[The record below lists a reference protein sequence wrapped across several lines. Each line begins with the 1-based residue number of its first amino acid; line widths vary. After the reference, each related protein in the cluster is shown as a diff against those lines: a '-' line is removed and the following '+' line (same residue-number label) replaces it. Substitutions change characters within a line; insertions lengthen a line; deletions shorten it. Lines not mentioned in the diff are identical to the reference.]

1 MAREKKLFSALS
13 RRGPHKVLRG
23 DLGFAGIRGVV
34 YTPDSGLHLPG
45 LAFGHDWLTGVEHYT
60 GTLEH
65 LASWGIVTAA
75 ADTERG
81 LAPSV
86 LNLAADLDAVLRV
99 ISSVRLGGGDIS
111 VDPERLGVA
120 GHGFGGSA
128 ALFAASTRERIG
140 GAASTREG
148 ITGAASTREG
158 IKAAAAVF
166 PSVTKPSAEAAAA
179 SVRVPGLVL
188 ATPDDA
194 TSLRTDALEVAAGWD
209 SAVLRVV
216 DHAKTSGLAE
226 KRGLRRLAGLPGS
239 STRTQRAVRALLT
252 GFMLFTLTGDKK
264 YRQFADPAARLPHC
278 HPPDADAPPVT
289 HEDRIVALFR

>member
-23 DLGFAGIRGVV
+23 DLSFAGIRGVV

-45 LAFGHDWLTGVEHYT
+45 LAFGHDWLTGVQHYA

-65 LASWGIVTAA
+65 LASWGIVAAA

-111 VDPERLGVA
+111 VDPRKLGVA

-128 ALFAASTRERIG
+128 AVF
-140 GAASTREG
+140 AASTREG
-148 ITGAASTREG
+148 IGG
-158 IKAAAAVF
+158 AAAVF

-179 SVRVPGLVL
+179 GVRVPGLVL

-209 SAVLRVV
+209 GAVLRVV
-216 DHAKTSGLAE
+216 DRAKTSGLAE
-226 KRGLRRLAGLPGS
+226 KRGLRRLVGLPGS
-239 STRTQRAVRALLT
+239 STRTQKAVRALLT
-252 GFMLFTLTGDKK
+252 GFMLFALTGDKK
-264 YRQFADPAARLPHC
+264 YRQFADPAAHLPHC
-278 HPPDADAPPVT
+278 HPPDADAPPVS

>member
-23 DLGFAGIRGVV
+23 DLSFAGIRGVV

-86 LNLAADLDAVLRV
+86 VNLTADLDAVLRV
-99 ISSVRLGGGDIS
+99 ISSVRLGGGGIS
-111 VDPERLGVA
+111 VDPAKLGVA

-128 ALFAASTRERIG
+128 AVL
-140 GAASTREG
+140 AASTREG
-148 ITGAASTREG
+148 IR
-158 IKAAAAVF
+158 AAAAVF

-179 SVRVPGLVL
+179 GVRVPGLVL

-194 TSLRTDALEVAAGWD
+194 TSLRTDALEVAAAWD
-209 SAVLRVV
+209 GAVLRVV

-226 KRGLRRLAGLPGS
+226 KRGLRRLVGLPGS
-239 STRTQRAVRALLT
+239 STRTQKAVRALLT
-252 GFMLFTLTGDKK
+252 GFMLFALTGDKR
-264 YRQFADPAARLPHC
+264 YRQFADPAAHLPHC
-278 HPPDADAPPVT
+278 HPPDADAPPVS

>member
-23 DLGFAGIRGVV
+23 DLSFAGIRGVV

-45 LAFGHDWLTGVEHYT
+45 LAFGHDWLTGVQHYT

-65 LASWGIVTAA
+65 LASWGIVAAA

-111 VDPERLGVA
+111 VDPRKLGVA

-128 ALFAASTRERIG
+128 AVF
-140 GAASTREG
+140 AASTREG
-148 ITGAASTREG
+148 IGG
-158 IKAAAAVF
+158 AAAVF

-179 SVRVPGLVL
+179 GIRVPGLVL

-209 SAVLRVV
+209 GAVLRVV
-216 DHAKTSGLAE
+216 DRAKTSGLAE
-226 KRGLRRLAGLPGS
+226 KRGLRRLVGLPGS
-239 STRTQRAVRALLT
+239 STRTQKAVRALLT
-252 GFMLFTLTGDKK
+252 GFMLFALTGDKK
-264 YRQFADPAARLPHC
+264 YRQFADPAAHLPHC
-278 HPPDADAPPVT
+278 HPPDADAPPVS

>member
-23 DLGFAGIRGVV
+23 DLSFAGIRGVV

-45 LAFGHDWLTGVEHYT
+45 LAFGHDWLTGVQHYT

-65 LASWGIVTAA
+65 LASWGIVAAA

-111 VDPERLGVA
+111 VDPRKLGVA

-128 ALFAASTRERIG
+128 AVF
-140 GAASTREG
+140 AASTREG
-148 ITGAASTREG
+148 IGG
-158 IKAAAAVF
+158 AAAVF

-179 SVRVPGLVL
+179 GIRVPGLVL

-209 SAVLRVV
+209 GAVLRVV
-216 DHAKTSGLAE
+216 DRAKTSGLAE
-226 KRGLRRLAGLPGS
+226 RRGLRRLVGLPGS
-239 STRTQRAVRALLT
+239 STRTQKAVRALLT
-252 GFMLFTLTGDKK
+252 GFMLFALTGDKK
-264 YRQFADPAARLPHC
+264 YRQFADPAAHLPHC
-278 HPPDADAPPVT
+278 HPPDADAPPVS

>member
-1 MAREKKLFSALS
+1 MAWEKKLFSALS

-111 VDPERLGVA
+111 VDPGKLGVA

-128 ALFAASTRERIG
+128 AVLAASTRDGI
-140 GAASTREG
+140 GAAASARRG
-148 ITGAASTREG
+148 IV
-158 IKAAAAVF
+158 AAAAVF
-166 PSVTKPSAEAAAA
+166 PSVTTPSAEAAAVG
-179 SVRVPGLVL
+179 VRVPGLVL

-209 SAVLRVV
+209 GAVLRVV
-216 DHAKTSGLAE
+216 DNATTSGLAE
-226 KRGLRRLAGLPGS
+226 KRGLRRLVGLPGS

-252 GFMLFTLTGDKK
+252 GFMLFALTGDKK
-264 YRQFADPAARLPHC
+264 YRQFADPAAQLPRC
-278 HPPDADAPPVT
+278 RTPDADAPPVS

>member
-23 DLGFAGIRGVV
+23 DLSFAGIRGVV

-86 LNLAADLDAVLRV
+86 VNLAADLDAVLRV
-99 ISSVRLGGGDIS
+99 ISSVRLGGGGIS
-111 VDPERLGVA
+111 VNPAKLGVA

-128 ALFAASTRERIG
+128 AVL
-140 GAASTREG
+140 AASTREG
-148 ITGAASTREG
+148 IGGVSSTRRG
-158 IKAAAAVF
+158 IRAAAAVF

-194 TSLRTDALEVAAGWD
+194 TSLRTDALEVAAAWD
-209 SAVLRVV
+209 GAVLRVV

-226 KRGLRRLAGLPGS
+226 KRGLRRLVGLPGS
-239 STRTQRAVRALLT
+239 STRTQKAVRALLT
-252 GFMLFTLTGDKK
+252 GFMLFALTGDKK
-264 YRQFADPAARLPHC
+264 YRQFADPAAHLPHC
-278 HPPDADAPPVT
+278 HPPDADAPPVS

>member
-23 DLGFAGIRGVV
+23 DLSFAGIRGVV

-45 LAFGHDWLTGVEHYT
+45 LAFGHDWLTGVQHYT

-65 LASWGIVTAA
+65 LASWGIVAAA

-86 LNLAADLDAVLRV
+86 LNLAADLDSVLRV

-111 VDPERLGVA
+111 VDPRKLGVA

-128 ALFAASTRERIG
+128 AVFAASM
-140 GAASTREG
+140 REG
-148 ITGAASTREG
+148 IGG
-158 IKAAAAVF
+158 AAAVF

-179 SVRVPGLVL
+179 GVRVPGLVL

-209 SAVLRVV
+209 GAVLRVV
-216 DHAKTSGLAE
+216 DRAKTSGLAE
-226 KRGLRRLAGLPGS
+226 RRGLRRLVGLPGS
-239 STRTQRAVRALLT
+239 STRTQKAVRALLT
-252 GFMLFTLTGDKK
+252 GFMLFALTGDKK
-264 YRQFADPAARLPHC
+264 YRQFADPAAHLPHC
-278 HPPDADAPPVT
+278 HPPDADAPPVS

>member
-23 DLGFAGIRGVV
+23 DLSFAGIRGVV

-45 LAFGHDWLTGVEHYT
+45 LAFGHDWLTGVQHYT

-65 LASWGIVTAA
+65 LASWGIVAAA

-86 LNLAADLDAVLRV
+86 LNLAADLDSVLRV

-111 VDPERLGVA
+111 VDPRKLGVA

-128 ALFAASTRERIG
+128 AVF
-140 GAASTREG
+140 AASTREG
-148 ITGAASTREG
+148 IGG
-158 IKAAAAVF
+158 AAAVF

-179 SVRVPGLVL
+179 GIRVPGLVL

-209 SAVLRVV
+209 GAVLRVV
-216 DHAKTSGLAE
+216 DRAKTSGLAE
-226 KRGLRRLAGLPGS
+226 RRGLRRLVGLPGS
-239 STRTQRAVRALLT
+239 STRTQKAVRALLT
-252 GFMLFTLTGDKK
+252 GFMLFALTGDKK
-264 YRQFADPAARLPHC
+264 YRQFADPAAHLPHC
-278 HPPDADAPPVT
+278 HPPDADAPPVS

>member
-23 DLGFAGIRGVV
+23 DLSFAGIRGVV

-86 LNLAADLDAVLRV
+86 VNLAADLGAVLRV
-99 ISSVRLGGGDIS
+99 ISSVRLGGGGIS
-111 VDPERLGVA
+111 VDPAKLGVA

-128 ALFAASTRERIG
+128 AVL
-140 GAASTREG
+140 
-148 ITGAASTREG
+148 AASTREG

-179 SVRVPGLVL
+179 GVRVPGLVL

-194 TSLRTDALEVAAGWD
+194 TSLRTDALEVAAAWD
-209 SAVLRVV
+209 GAVLRVV

-226 KRGLRRLAGLPGS
+226 KRGLRRLVGLPGS
-239 STRTQRAVRALLT
+239 STRTQKAVRALLT
-252 GFMLFTLTGDKK
+252 GFMLFALTGDKR
-264 YRQFADPAARLPHC
+264 YRQFADPAAHLPHC
-278 HPPDADAPPVT
+278 HPPDADAPPVS

>member
-23 DLGFAGIRGVV
+23 DLAFAGIRGVV
-34 YTPDSGLHLPG
+34 YTPDSGFKLPG

-60 GTLEH
+60 ATLEH

-99 ISSVRLGGGDIS
+99 ISSVRLGGGNIS
-111 VDPERLGVA
+111 VDPEKLGVA

-128 ALFAASTRERIG
+128 ALFAAL
-140 GAASTREG
+140 TREG
-148 ITGAASTREG
+148 ITSAAAARPG
-158 IKAAAAVF
+158 VKAAAAVF

-179 SVRVPGLVL
+179 SVRAPGLVL

-194 TSLRTDALEVAAGWD
+194 TSLRTDALEVASAWEG
-209 SAVLRVV
+209 AVLRVI
-216 DHAKTSGLAE
+216 DKAKTSGLAE
-226 KRGLRRLAGLPGS
+226 KRGLRRLVGLPGS
-239 STRTQRAVRALLT
+239 STRTQKAVRAQLT
-252 GFMLFTLTGDKK
+252 GFMLFGLTGDKK
-264 YRQFADPAARLPHC
+264 YRPFADPAADMAHC
-278 HPPDADAPPVT
+278 HAPDADAPPVT
-289 HEDRIVALFR
+289 HEDRIVSLFR

>member
-23 DLGFAGIRGVV
+23 DLGFAGVRGVV

-111 VDPERLGVA
+111 VDPEKLGVA

-128 ALFAASTRERIG
+128 AVLAASTRP
-140 GAASTREG
+140 G
-148 ITGAASTREG
+148 IR
-158 IKAAAAVF
+158 AAAAVF
-166 PSVTKPSAEAAAA
+166 PSVTTPSAEAAAA
-179 SVRVPGLVL
+179 DVRVPGLVL

-209 SAVLRVV
+209 GAVLRVV
-216 DHAKTSGLAE
+216 DKAKTSGLAE
-226 KRGLRRLAGLPGS
+226 SRGMRRLVGLPGS
-239 STRTQRAVRALLT
+239 STRTQKAVRALLT
-252 GFMLFTLTGDKK
+252 GFMLFALTGDKK
-264 YRQFADPAARLPHC
+264 YRLFTDPAAHLPHC

>member
-1 MAREKKLFSALS
+1 
-13 RRGPHKVLRG
+13 
-23 DLGFAGIRGVV
+23 
-34 YTPDSGLHLPG
+34 
-45 LAFGHDWLTGVEHYT
+45 FGHDWLTGVQHYT

-65 LASWGIVTAA
+65 LASWGIVAAA

-86 LNLAADLDAVLRV
+86 LNLAADLDSVLRV

-111 VDPERLGVA
+111 VDPRKLGVA

-128 ALFAASTRERIG
+128 AVF
-140 GAASTREG
+140 
-148 ITGAASTREG
+148 AASTREG

-179 SVRVPGLVL
+179 GIRVPGLVL

-209 SAVLRVV
+209 GAVLRVV
-216 DHAKTSGLAE
+216 DRAKTSGLAE
-226 KRGLRRLAGLPGS
+226 RRGLRRLVGLPGS
-239 STRTQRAVRALLT
+239 STRTQKAVRALLT
-252 GFMLFTLTGDKK
+252 GFMLFALTGDKK
-264 YRQFADPAARLPHC
+264 YRQFADPAAHLPHC
-278 HPPDADAPPVT
+278 HPPDADAPPVS